1 MSCYI
6 STKQNRF
13 YVAIEDRYG
22 QVAPIAEATRV
33 PAVRLVARQELE
45 RIERRDKIGGRTF
58 GGIPSGVRRRTSFE
72 LTTYLTEWR
81 AGAPAPGYGPLFLGA
96 FGGGSRSFAG
106 GVVSSLSGT
115 QLRTGSAHGLIPG
128 QAVAC
133 GGEIRFV
140 TAAVDAQTVQLNAP
154 FTGPVGAGTPIERT
168 MTFLPGGALPSVSI
182 FDYWSPGSAV
192 HRILAGAAVDRLR
205 VNINAD
211 FHEFTFSG
219 AAQDLLDSASFESGQ
234 GELDEFPEEP
244 PLAPD
249 SYGVVPGNLGQ
260 AWLGS
265 SPEQFLT
272 VTEAEVVL
280 DNNLDVR
287 AREFGSMGPRCI
299 VAGERYVSASFSL
312 YEKPDEAT
320 KSLYQAAR
328 QRSPISVMFQL
339 GIQPGQLCGVYL
351 KSVIPEVPEFMDDE
365 TRLEWRFRDCRA
377 QGWIDDEIYLAFA

>member
-13 YVAIEDRYG
+13 YVAIEERFG
-22 QVAPIAEATRV
+22 RVAPIEGATRV
-33 PAVRLVARQELE
+33 PAVRLAARQELE

-72 LTTYLTEWR
+72 LTTYLAEWP
-81 AGAPAPGYGPLFLGA
+81 AEAAAPGYRPLFLAA
-96 FGGGSRSFAG
+96 FGGGSRNFAG
-106 GVVSSLSGT
+106 GVVNASSGT

-140 TAAVDAQTVQLNAP
+140 TAVVDAQTVQLNAP
-154 FTGPVGAGTPIERT
+154 FTGPVAAGTPLERT
-168 MTFLPGGALPSVSI
+168 ITFLPGGSLPSLSI
-182 FDYWSPGSAV
+182 FDYWSPEAAV

-205 VNINAD
+205 VNINSD

-234 GELDEFPEEP
+234 GELDEFPAEP
-244 PLAPD
+244 PLTPD
-249 SYGVVPGNLGQ
+249 SYAVVPGNLGQ

-265 SPEQFLT
+265 SPERFLT
-272 VTEAEVVL
+272 LTEAEVIL

-299 VAGERYVSASFSL
+299 VAGERYVAASFSL
-312 YEKPDEAT
+312 YERPDEAT

-339 GIQPGQLCGVYL
+339 GIQPGQMCGVYL
-351 KSVIPEVPEFMDDE
+351 KSVIPEVPEFADDE

>member
-13 YVAIEDRYG
+13 YVAIEDRFG
-22 QVAPIAEATRV
+22 QVAPIEGATRV

-72 LTTYLTEWR
+72 LTTYLAEWPSGS
-81 AGAPAPGYGPLFLGA
+81 AAPGYRPLFLAA

-106 GVVSSLSGT
+106 GVVSAVSGT
-115 QLRTGSAHGLIPG
+115 QLRMGSAHGLIPG

-133 GGEIRFV
+133 AGEIRFV
-140 TAAVDAQTVQLNAP
+140 TAVVDTQTVQLNAP
-154 FTGPVGAGTPIERT
+154 FTGSVGPGTPVERT
-168 MTFLPGGALPSVSI
+168 MTFLPGATLPSISI
-182 FDYWSPGSAV
+182 FDYWSPESAV

-234 GELDEFPEEP
+234 GDLEEFPEEP
-244 PLAPD
+244 PLTAD

-260 AWLGS
+260 AWLGT
-265 SPEQFLT
+265 SPQRFLT
-272 VTEAEVVL
+272 LTEAEVVL
-280 DNNLDVR
+280 DNNLDMR
-287 AREFGSMGPRCI
+287 AKEFGSMGPRCI
-299 VAGERYVSASFSL
+299 VAGERYVAASFSL
-312 YEKPDEAT
+312 YERPDEAT

-351 KSVIPEVPEFMDDE
+351 KSVIPEVPEFLDDE